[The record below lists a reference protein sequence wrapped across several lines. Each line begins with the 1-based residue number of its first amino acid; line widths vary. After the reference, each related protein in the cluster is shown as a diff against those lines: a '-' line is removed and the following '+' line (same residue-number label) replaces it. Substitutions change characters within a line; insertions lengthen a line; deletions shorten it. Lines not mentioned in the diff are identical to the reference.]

1 MGCLT
6 TQVEKG
12 PIIASWVAQL
22 EVNFTSLA
30 QLAICICK
38 FHLFDWINGR
48 IKNGE
53 INEQKI
59 VSWVIFLLGLPDNPG
74 ENGAELAIV
83 AS

>member
-12 PIIASWVAQL
+12 TIIASWVAQI
-22 EVNFTSLA
+22 EINFTSVA

-38 FHLFDWINGR
+38 FYFFDWINGW

-53 INEQKI
+53 INEQK
-59 VSWVIFLLGLPDNPG
+59 LLVGFYSYLGCLTTQAKMGPN
-74 ENGAELAIV
+74 
-83 AS
+83 

>member
-22 EVNFTSLA
+22 EVNFTSVA
-30 QLAICICK
+30 QLVICICK
-38 FHLFDWINGR
+38 FYFFDWINGW

-53 INEQKI
+53 INEQK
-59 VSWVIFLLGLPDNPG
+59 LLVGLYSYFGCLITQVEIEPN
-74 ENGAELAIV
+74 
-83 AS
+83 